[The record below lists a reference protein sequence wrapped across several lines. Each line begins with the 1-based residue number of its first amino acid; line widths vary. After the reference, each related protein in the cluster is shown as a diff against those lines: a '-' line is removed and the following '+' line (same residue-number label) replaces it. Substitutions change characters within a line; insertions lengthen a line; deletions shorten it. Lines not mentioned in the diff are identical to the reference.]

1 MLRDE
6 GRFPEVGTTLYT
18 GLPID
23 EAVKQLKSMAKHT
36 AEFMKEFKGSFKEKE
51 FDFDHAVKQVK
62 ADTLRSLWDQSETL
76 LNTVKRNHPK
86 EYERIVS
93 RQRSAVTGI
102 GYGKVLYGQAVKEIY
117 GGKSKEMIEAVN
129 AYVLAR
135 RFKDIYGYR
144 VEKGYKHQ
152 PGYGSE
158 QTISTTAMIE
168 MIKDVPPDAWKDL
181 ASKVP
186 ELETLFGKLTPE
198 EMVEVVKAGNA
209 YFEWSRKVI
218 DDLVEIGIKS
228 PEEGALL

>member
-1 MLRDE
+1 
-6 GRFPEVGTTLYT
+6 
-18 GLPID
+18 
-23 EAVKQLKSMAKHT
+23 
-36 AEFMKEFKGSFKEKE
+36 
-51 FDFDHAVKQVK
+51 HAVKQVK

-76 LNTVKRNHPK
+76 LNIVKNKYPK
-86 EYERIVS
+86 EYDRVVS

-117 GGKSKEMIEAVN
+117 GGKSKEMIEAIN

-144 VEKGYKHQ
+144 TEKGYKHQ
-152 PGYGSE
+152 PGYGST
-158 QTISTTAMIE
+158 QAISTSAMIE
-168 MIKDVPPDAWKDL
+168 MIKDIPSDIWIEL
-181 ASKVP
+181 STKVP
-186 ELETLFGKLTPE
+186 EIERIFGKLTPE
-198 EMVEVVKAGNA
+198 EMADVIKAGDA